1 MNDKARTSI
10 ANLDPD
16 NLAKKMVVEGL
27 NNQKGGR
34 GVLHFVD
41 RQFKGRQQTHEAI
54 RSEKE
59 KIMKRASDCKT
70 KYQALSEEEEEH

>member
-1 MNDKARTSI
+1 MNQWNA
-10 ANLDPD
+10 D
-16 NLAKKMVVEGL
+16 NLSKKMVSEGL
-27 NNQKGGR
+27 ENQKEDR
-34 GVLHFVD
+34 GLLHFVD

-59 KIMKRASDCKT
+59 KIMKGASDCKT